1 MAVRARREVCESDE
15 WLVRR
20 LRVCRS
26 KFGASDAEGD
36 ERRAVRTD
44 RRRDVQIGE
53 EVVQQRCERGKE
65 SIRAV
70 SFISL
75 AFLLRMS
82 VVRERDGDGV
92 CRLGA
97 RVLAERV
104 FRYEERSS
112 RWW

>member
-1 MAVRARREVCESDE
+1 MRA
-15 WLVRR
+15 
-20 LRVCRS
+20 
-26 KFGASDAEGD
+26 
-36 ERRAVRTD
+36 D
-44 RRRDVQIGE
+44 RRRDVPIGE
-53 EVVQQRCERGKE
+53 EVVQQRCKRGKE

-70 SFISL
+70 AFISL

-92 CRLGA
+92 YRLGA

-112 RWW
+112 RW